1 MWSSSFNPDDYK
13 RPIKLSHDLIDAKNK
28 KKVLQK
34 GEKLN
39 IIIARKLQEKNLK
52 EILISNS
59 ELEGKYVKKDIK
71 DKEGSVIIESGH
83 NFKR

>member
-1 MWSSSFNPDDYK
+1 MQK
-13 RPIKLSHDLIDAKNK
+13 IK

-52 EILISNS
+52 EILISNN

-71 DKEGSVIIESGH
+71 DKEGNIIIESGH
-83 NFKR
+83 NLMMKIYKK